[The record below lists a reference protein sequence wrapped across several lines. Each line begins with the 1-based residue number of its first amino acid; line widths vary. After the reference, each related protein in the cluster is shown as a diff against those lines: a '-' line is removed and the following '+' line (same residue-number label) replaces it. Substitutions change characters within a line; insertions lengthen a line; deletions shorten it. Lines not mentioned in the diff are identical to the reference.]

1 LENVYS
7 EIIWKFKVIIGD
19 KGYDSEENHINA
31 KKYGLVA
38 IIPARNKN
46 VPIHRTKG
54 ENRKRMKRHLP
65 EEYNRRPI
73 VETVHSV
80 IKRKSGSFVR
90 SRIPELTEKEIAMK
104 IIAYNIR
111 RIVVLNDS
119 GIFFIVRVFP
129 QSSSNYS

>member
-1 LENVYS
+1 M
-7 EIIWKFKVIIGD
+7 
-19 KGYDSEENHINA
+19 H
-31 KKYGLVA
+31 GLFAV
-38 IIPARNKN
+38 IPARNED

-90 SRIPELTEKEIAMK
+90 SRIPKQLEKEIALK

-111 RIVVLNDS
+111 RILVLNNFKF
-119 GIFFIVRVFP
+119 IFIIEVF
-129 QSSSNYS
+129 YRALD